1 MLKMGGVRVLDRIG
15 HLHRN
20 HAGNVAIAFALVAT
34 LLVIAAGGAVDF
46 SNYLQLKSQVQDA
59 ADAASVGS
67 VSTSSAGYQ
76 AGVAMTGDGLI
87 SSSDD
92 PSITLFNSNKPTAP
106 DLTNL
111 KVSSVMKRTGMV
123 ISDAVTVSGVFNTT
137 FLHMIGINTMN
148 ISVVSNASASTPPY
162 VNFYMLLDNSP
173 SMGLGA
179 TTADIT
185 ALYNATGCG
194 FSCHTTADPSENY
207 YAVAKTLNVNMRI
220 DVVRQATN
228 NLMTTANATANA
240 NKTPSEFLV
249 DIFDFGADA
258 YTASALNNVTGG
270 LLSPQLTASGSSN
283 ALTTAINSIDLETVP
298 TNNYAYKTPVEQGEV
313 SNNDEDTNFS
323 YMLTQL
329 STIIGTGG
337 DGSKPATP
345 QKVLFF
351 VTDGMVDMNSNGSRL
366 MGGLNTAQCT
376 TLKNQGVTIAI
387 LYTTYLP
394 SSISSDPW
402 SQANAVPLLPQ
413 IAPALQAC
421 ASPGLYYAV
430 SPSDGINE
438 AMATL
443 FSKVLAVVRVT
454 S

>member
-1 MLKMGGVRVLDRIG
+1 MLEKIR
-15 HLHRN
+15 HLYRN
-20 HAGNVAIAFALVAT
+20 RAGNVAVAFALIAT
-34 LLVIAAGGAVDF
+34 LLVAVAGAAVDF
-46 SNYLQLKSQVQDA
+46 SNFMARKTQVQDA

-67 VSTSSAGYQ
+67 VSTGSAGYQ
-76 AGVAMTGDGLI
+76 YGVGMTSDGPI
-87 SSSDD
+87 
-92 PSITLFNSNKPTAP
+92 PSIDNPSTILFNSNKPTAV
-106 DLTNL
+106 DLSYVNVT
-111 KVSSVMKRTGMV
+111 STMQRTGTV
-123 ISDAVTVSGVFNTT
+123 ISDALTVQALFTTT
-137 FLHMIGINTMN
+137 FLQLVGIKTLN
-148 ISVVSNASASTPPY
+148 INVASNASATTPPY
-162 VNFYMLLDNSP
+162 VNFYMLLDNTP

-194 FSCHTTADPSENY
+194 FACHTTADPSANY

-220 DVVRQATN
+220 DVMRQATN
-228 NLMTTANATANA
+228 NLMTTANTTANA

-249 DIFDFGADA
+249 DIFDFGTDA
-258 YTASALNNVTGG
+258 YTSPGINNVTGG
-270 LLSPQLTASGSSN
+270 LLSPQLVAGGSNN
-283 ALTTAINSIDLETVP
+283 ALTTAINGIDLETVP
-298 TNNYAYKTPVEQGEV
+298 TNNYAYQKAVEQGQV
-313 SNNDEDTNFS
+313 SNNDEDTSFD

-329 STIIGTGG
+329 ATTIGAGG

-351 VTDGMVDMNSNGSRL
+351 VTDGMVDMNSSGSRK
-366 MGGLNTAQCT
+366 MGGINAANCT

-394 SSISSDPW
+394 SSISTDSW
-402 SQANAVPLLPQ
+402 SQTNAVPLLPQ

-438 AMATL
+438 AMSAL

>member
-1 MLKMGGVRVLDRIG
+1 MGRVRHLYRDR
-15 HLHRN
+15 
-20 HAGNVAIAFALVAT
+20 AGNVAVAFALVAT
-34 LLVIAAGGAVDF
+34 LLIIAAGAAIDF
-46 SNYLQLKSQVQDA
+46 TNFMARKTQVQDA

-67 VSTSSAGYQ
+67 VSTNSAGYQ
-76 AGVAMTGDGLI
+76 AGVAMTSDGPI
-87 SSSDD
+87 SASDN
-92 PSITLFNSNKPTAP
+92 PSTAIFNANKPTSP
-106 DLTNL
+106 DLSNVQISAQMARSGT
-111 KVSSVMKRTGMV
+111 T
-123 ISDAVTVSGVFNTT
+123 ISDAVSVSGVFNTT
-137 FLHMIGINTMN
+137 FLQMVGIKTLQIN
-148 ISVVSNASASTPPY
+148 VASNASATTPPY

-179 TTADIT
+179 TTSDIT

-194 FSCHTTADPSENY
+194 FSCHTTNDPSEDY
-207 YAVAKTLNVNMRI
+207 YAVAKTLGVNMRI

-228 NLMTTANATANA
+228 NLMQTANATANT
-240 NKTPSEFLV
+240 NNSPTEFQV
-249 DIFDFGADA
+249 DVFDFGTAA
-258 YTASALNNVTGG
+258 YTSPALNNVTAGLGSNGG
-270 LLSPQLTASGSSN
+270 SLVSTQVAANQGN

-298 TNNYAYKTPVEQGEV
+298 SNNYAYQTPVAQGSV
-313 SNNDEDTNFS
+313 SNNDEDTNFN

-329 STIIGTGG
+329 ASIIGTGG
-337 DGSKPATP
+337 NGAAPATP

-351 VTDGMVDMNSNGSRL
+351 VTDGMVDMNNNGSRQ
-366 MGGLNTAQCT
+366 MGGLNTSYCT

-394 SSISSDPW
+394 SSINTDPW
-402 SQANAVPLLPQ
+402 SETNAVPLLPQ

-430 SPSDGINE
+430 SPSDGISE
-438 AMATL
+438 AMSAL